1 MKTRMPETKETDSKK
16 PLTLSRQP
24 GRLEL
29 KKTVDAGIVKQSF
42 SHGRSKQV
50 SVEVKRKRTF
60 TRGDKS
66 GEMTEAQ
73 SQEASPFAPS
83 SGHELTRE
91 AHHALSDTE
100 RLARMRAL
108 EEARRHEPHAA
119 DAKAPADFA
128 AEEEEGAVVE
138 EVPVEELEAPVE
150 APPQPE
156 PEAPVEV
163 APPEPVPAPEPAEA
177 AAAPEPAAPPVEE
190 RPRLRAP
197 VVDAEQQVREQARDA
212 ERQRQDELAR
222 QLAAQQVGGRLIVK
236 AERPVAAEESA
247 EQPAAAGAAAPAAPG
262 TEEEDDD
269 VKAKRGREKKAPAVS
284 PKRTERRR
292 GKLTINQAIDEG
304 EGIQR
309 VRSMAAF
316 RRARE
321 KEKRKAYAEQQPQ
334 ERKKVSRE
342 VVLPESIS
350 VQELANRMAE
360 KGADVVKILFK
371 MGVMATVT
379 QSIDADTA
387 ELVAAEMGHR
397 VKRVSE
403 SDVELGVEGET
414 DDPATLQPRPPVVTV
429 MGHVDHGKTSL
440 LDALRKTDVAAH
452 EAGGIT
458 QHIGAYQVK
467 MPSGAKITFLDTPG
481 HAAFTQM
488 RARGAKVTDIVVLV
502 VAADD
507 GVQPQTI
514 EAIAHAKAAGVP
526 MIVAVNKV
534 DKPDADPRKVR
545 QALLQHEVVVEELG
559 GETIAVDVSAI
570 KGTNLDKLEEN
581 ILLQA
586 EVLELKANPD
596 REAQGTIVEAKLDR
610 GRGPVATALVQK
622 GTLKVGNI
630 VVAGNEWG
638 RARALTNDRGEQV
651 KSAGPSEPVEILGLQ
666 GVPLA
671 GDPFSVVADEARARE
686 ITEYRKRQAR
696 DRGAVARGTIEQMF
710 SKISEGAAKELGVVI
725 KSDVQGSSEAIVN
738 VLEGLST
745 DAVKVR
751 VLHSGVG
758 GINESDITLAKTSG
772 AFVIGFNVR
781 ASAQARD
788 LAQRDGVDIRYYS
801 IIYDIADDVRKLMT
815 GLLAPVKRESFIGY
829 AQILQVFKITKSGNV
844 AGCKVTE
851 GVVRRGCG
859 VRLLRDNVV
868 IHEGKL
874 STLKRFKDEVREV
887 KAGMEC
893 GMAFEN
899 YQDIREGDQIECFVV
914 EEVAATL

>member
-1 MKTRMPETKETDSKK
+1 MPETKETESKK
-16 PLTLSRQP
+16 PLSVTRP

-29 KKTVDAGIVKQSF
+29 KKTVDAGMVKQSF

-50 SVEVKRKRTF
+50 SVEVKKKRTF
-60 TRGDKS
+60 TRGAQT

-73 SQEASPFAPS
+73 SAEASRFAPA
-83 SGHELTRE
+83 HAAELRE
-91 AHHALSDTE
+91 AHHGLSEAE

-108 EEARRHEPHAA
+108 EEARRHEAHP
-119 DAKAPADFA
+119 A
-128 AEEEEGAVVE
+128 AEAR
-138 EVPVEELEAPVE
+138 
-150 APPQPE
+150 
-156 PEAPVEV
+156 
-163 APPEPVPAPEPAEA
+163 PAEA
-177 AAAPEPAAPPVEE
+177 RPAEARAPEGPAVESAEPAAPAVVEPPAVE
-190 RPRLRAP
+190 APAVEAEAP
-197 VVDAEQQVREQARDA
+197 VQEPATQPEEKIVRRPPTVDPEAREREQARDA
-212 ERQRQDELAR
+212 ERLRQDEMAR

-236 AERPVAAEESA
+236 AERPVSEEQA
-247 EQPAAAGAAAPAAPG
+247 PERAPAAVTPSVVED
-262 TEEEDDD
+262 EEEEET
-269 VKAKRGREKKAPAVS
+269 KSKRGREKKAPAVS

-292 GKLTINQAIDEG
+292 GKLTINQVIDEG

-321 KEKRKAYAEQQPQ
+321 KEKRKAHAEQQPQ

-342 VVLPESIS
+342 VVLPETIT

-403 SDVELGVEGET
+403 ADVEVGVEGET
-414 DDPATLQPRPPVVTV
+414 DDPAKMQPRPPVVTV

-458 QHIGAYQVK
+458 QHIGAYQVT

-514 EAIAHAKAAGVP
+514 EAIQHAKAAGVP
-526 MIVAVNKV
+526 IIVAVNKV
-534 DKPDADPRKVR
+534 DKPDADPNRVR
-545 QALLQHEVVVEELG
+545 QALLQHEIVVEELG
-559 GETIAVDVSAI
+559 GETMAVDVSAT
-570 KGTNLDKLEEN
+570 KGINLDKLEES

-586 EVLELKANPD
+586 EVLELKANPE
-596 REAQGTIVEAKLDR
+596 REAQGTIVEARLDR
-610 GRGPVATALVQK
+610 GRGPVATVLVQK
-622 GTLKVGNI
+622 GTLEVGDI
-630 VVAGNEWG
+630 VVAGTEWG
-638 RARALTNDRGEQV
+638 RARALTNDRGEPV
-651 KSAGPSEPVEILGLQ
+651 KSAGPSAPVEILGLQ
-666 GVPLA
+666 GVPQA

-686 ITEYRKRQAR
+686 ITEYRRRQQR
-696 DRGAVARGTIEQMF
+696 ERGAVTRGTIEQMF
-710 SKISEGAAKELGVVI
+710 SKISEGQAKELGVVV
-725 KSDVQGSSEAIVN
+725 KSDVQGSAEAIVN

-745 DAVKVR
+745 EKVKVR
-751 VLHSGVG
+751 VLLSGVG

-772 AFVIGFNVR
+772 AFIIGFNVR

-788 LAQRDGVDIRYYS
+788 LAQRDGIDIRYYS
-801 IIYDIADDVRKLMT
+801 IIYDIADDVKKLME

-829 AQILQVFKITKSGNV
+829 AQILEVFKISKVGNV

-851 GVVRRGCG
+851 GVVKRGCG

-887 KAGMEC
+887 KAGLEC

-899 YQDIREGDQIECFVV
+899 YQDIRKGDQIECYVV

>member
-1 MKTRMPETKETDSKK
+1 MPETKETDSKK
-16 PLTLSRQP
+16 PLSLSRP

-29 KKTVDAGIVKQSF
+29 KKTVDAGMVKQSF
-42 SHGRSKQV
+42 SHGRTKQV
-50 SVEVKRKRTF
+50 SVEVKKKRTF
-60 TRGDKS
+60 TRGEKS
-66 GEMTEAQ
+66 GEMTEAE
-73 SQEASPFAPS
+73 SGEVSPFKPTPA
-83 SGHELTRE
+83 SGLDRDT
-91 AHHALSDTE
+91 HHALSE
-100 RLARMRAL
+100 AEKHARLRAL
-108 EEARRHEPHAA
+108 E
-119 DAKAPADFA
+119 DAKARHEVHTPAEMRVLEARA
-128 AEEEEGAVVE
+128 AEALEQAPPPPPVV
-138 EVPVEELEAPVE
+138 EAPVVE
-150 APPQPE
+150 PPP
-156 PEAPVEV
+156 APVEV
-163 APPEPVPAPEPAEA
+163 EAKAPQAEEPGTPPEARRRPPE
-177 AAAPEPAAPPVEE
+177 
-190 RPRLRAP
+190 
-197 VVDAEQQVREQARDA
+197 VDPEQQVRQQALDA
-212 ERQRQDELAR
+212 ERARQDELAR

-236 AERPVAAEESA
+236 AQAPAGAEE
-247 EQPAAAGAAAPAAPG
+247 APAAIEAPS
-262 TEEEDDD
+262 TVAPPPAVDEEDEDEA
-269 VKAKRGREKKAPAVS
+269 KAKRGRQKKTPAVS
-284 PKRTERRR
+284 PKPTERRR

-309 VRSMAAF
+309 VRSVAAF

-321 KEKRKAYAEQQPQ
+321 KEKRKAHAEQQPQ

-342 VVLPESIS
+342 VVLPETIS

-379 QSIDADTA
+379 QNIDADTA
-387 ELVAAEMGHR
+387 ELVATEMGHR

-403 SDVELGVEGET
+403 SDVEVGVEGET
-414 DDPATLQPRPPVVTV
+414 DDPATLKERPPVVTV

-458 QHIGAYQVK
+458 QHIGAYQVT

-514 EAIAHAKAAGVP
+514 EAIQHAKAAGVP
-526 MIVAVNKV
+526 MIVAVNKI
-534 DKPDADPRKVR
+534 DKHDADPIKVR
-545 QALLQHEVVVEELG
+545 QALLQHEIVVEEMG

-570 KGTNLDKLEEN
+570 KGTNLDKLEEA

-586 EVLELKANPD
+586 ELLELKANPE
-596 REAQGTIVEAKLDR
+596 REAQGTIVEARLDR
-610 GRGPVATALVQK
+610 GRGPVATVLVQK
-622 GTLKVGNI
+622 GTLEVGDI

-638 RARALTNDRGEQV
+638 RARALTNDRGDQV
-651 KSAGPSEPVEILGLQ
+651 KTAGPSMPVEILGLQ
-666 GVPLA
+666 GVPQA

-686 ITEYRKRQAR
+686 ITEYRTRQAR
-696 DRGAVARGTIEQMF
+696 ERGAVARGTIEQMF
-710 SKISEGAAKELGVVI
+710 SKISEGAAKELAVVV
-725 KSDVQGSSEAIVN
+725 KSDVQGSAEAIVN

-745 DAVKVR
+745 EKVKVR
-751 VLHSGVG
+751 VLLSGVG

-772 AFVIGFNVR
+772 AFIIGFNVR

-788 LAQRDGVDIRYYS
+788 LAQREGIDIRYYS
-801 IIYDIADDVRKLMT
+801 IIYDIADDVKKLME
-815 GLLAPVKRESFIGY
+815 GLLAPIKRESFIGY
-829 AQILQVFKITKSGNV
+829 AQILEVFKISKVGNV

-851 GVVRRGCG
+851 GVVKRGCG

-868 IHEGKL
+868 IHQGTL

-887 KAGMEC
+887 KSGLEC

-899 YQDIREGDQIECFVV
+899 YQDIRQGDQIECYVV

>member
-1 MKTRMPETKETDSKK
+1 MPETKETESKK
-16 PLTLSRQP
+16 PLSARP

-29 KKTVDAGIVKQSF
+29 KKTVDAGVVKQSF

-50 SVEVKRKRTF
+50 SVEVKKKRTF
-60 TRGDKS
+60 TRGAQT

-73 SQEASPFAPS
+73 SAEASRFAPS
-83 SGHELTRE
+83 HAADLRD
-91 AHHALSDTE
+91 AHHGLSDAE
-100 RLARMRAL
+100 RSARMRAL
-108 EEARRHEPHAA
+108 EDSRRHEVH
-119 DAKAPADFA
+119 APADA
-128 AEEEEGAVVE
+128 RAPEPLPNEVPEPEAQPVVE
-138 EVPVEELEAPVE
+138 APAIEPPPAEPAPVE
-150 APPQPE
+150 AKGAVDE
-156 PEAPVEV
+156 PASSAEEAP
-163 APPEPVPAPEPAEA
+163 PT
-177 AAAPEPAAPPVEE
+177 
-190 RPRLRAP
+190 RRAIA
-197 VVDAEQQVREQARDA
+197 DQEQNVREQARDA
-212 ERQRQDELAR
+212 ERTRQDEMARHLAT
-222 QLAAQQVGGRLIVK
+222 QQVGGRLIVK
-236 AERPVAAEESA
+236 SERPESAEPAPETTTTTTSVPGPVAAVAEE
-247 EQPAAAGAAAPAAPG
+247 
-262 TEEEDDD
+262 EEEDDT
-269 VKAKRGREKKAPAVS
+269 KAKRGRQKKAPVVS
-284 PKRTERRR
+284 PKPTERRR

-309 VRSMAAF
+309 VRSLAAF

-321 KEKRKAYAEQQPQ
+321 KEKRKAHAEQQPQ

-387 ELVAAEMGHR
+387 ELIAAEMGHR

-403 SDVELGVEGET
+403 SDVELGIEGES
-414 DDPATLQPRPPVVTV
+414 DDPGTLQPRPPVVTV

-458 QHIGAYQVK
+458 QHIGAYQVT
-467 MPSGAKITFLDTPG
+467 MASGAKITFLDTPG

-507 GVQPQTI
+507 GVQPQTV
-514 EAIAHAKAAGVP
+514 EAISHAKAAGVP
-526 MIVAVNKV
+526 MIIAVNKI
-534 DKPDADPRKVR
+534 DKHDADPRKVR
-545 QALLQHEVVVEELG
+545 EALLQHEIVVEEMG
-559 GETIAVDVSAI
+559 GETLAIDVSAI
-570 KGTNLDKLEEN
+570 KGTNLDKLEEA

-586 EVLELKANPD
+586 EVLELKANPE
-596 REAQGTIVEAKLDR
+596 REAQGTIVEARLDR
-610 GRGPVATALVQK
+610 GRGPMATVLVQK
-622 GTLKVGNI
+622 GTLKVGDI
-630 VVAGNEWG
+630 VVAGFEWG
-638 RARALTNDRGEQV
+638 RARALTNDRGEPV
-651 KSAGPSEPVEILGLQ
+651 KSVGPSTPVEVLGIQ

-710 SKISEGAAKELGVVI
+710 SKISEGAAKELGVVV
-725 KSDVQGSSEAIVN
+725 KSDVQGSAEAIVN

-745 DAVKVR
+745 AAVKVR
-751 VLHSGVG
+751 VLMSGVG
-758 GINESDITLAKTSG
+758 GINEADITLAKASS
-772 AFVIGFNVR
+772 AFIIGFNVR

-788 LAQRDGVDIRYYS
+788 LAQREGIDIRYYS
-801 IIYDIADDVRKLMT
+801 IIYDIADDVKKLML

-829 AQILQVFKITKSGNV
+829 AQILEVFKITKVGSV
-844 AGCKVTE
+844 AGCKITE
-851 GVVRRGCG
+851 GVVKRGCG

-868 IHEGKL
+868 VHEGKL

-887 KAGMEC
+887 KAGLEC
-893 GMAFEN
+893 GMAFES
-899 YQDIREGDQIECFVV
+899 YQDIRVGDQIECYVV

>member
-1 MKTRMPETKETDSKK
+1 MPETKETDSKK
-16 PLTLSRQP
+16 PLSLARP

-29 KKTVDAGIVKQSF
+29 KKTVDAGMVKQSF

-50 SVEVKRKRTF
+50 SVEVKKKRTF
-60 TRGDKS
+60 TRGDKT
-66 GEMTEAQ
+66 GEMTEAE
-73 SQEASPFAPS
+73 SGEISPFKPTP
-83 SGHELTRE
+83 GPEIGRD
-91 AHHALSDTE
+91 AHHALSDAE
-100 RLARMRAL
+100 KHARLRAL
-108 EEARRHEPHAA
+108 EEA
-119 DAKAPADFA
+119 KARQEHHTPAELKVLEARA
-128 AEEEEGAVVE
+128 AEALAEPPPAEPQPVVE
-138 EVPVEELEAPVE
+138 
-150 APPQPE
+150 PPPPAE
-156 PEAPVEV
+156 PP
-163 APPEPVPAPEPAEA
+163 PAPA
-177 AAAPEPAAPPVEE
+177 AAAVAEPAASSEE
-190 RPRLRAP
+190 GQHRRAP
-197 VVDAEQQVREQARDA
+197 EADAEQHVRQQALDA
-212 ERQRQDELAR
+212 ERARQDELAR
-222 QLAAQQVGGRLIVK
+222 QLAAQQVGRLIVK
-236 AERPVAAEESA
+236 AQAPASA
-247 EQPAAAGAAAPAAPG
+247 EDAATALEAPSAAAPATAPV
-262 TEEEDDD
+262 EEDDED
-269 VKAKRGREKKAPAVS
+269 EAKAKRGRQKKTPAVS
-284 PKRTERRR
+284 PKPTERRR

-309 VRSMAAF
+309 VRSVAAF

-321 KEKRKAYAEQQPQ
+321 KEKRKAHAEQQPQ

-342 VVLPESIS
+342 VVLPETIS

-387 ELVAAEMGHR
+387 ELVATEMGHR

-403 SDVELGVEGET
+403 SDVEAGVEGET
-414 DDPATLQPRPPVVTV
+414 DDPATLRERPPVVTV

-458 QHIGAYQVK
+458 QHIGAYQVT

-514 EAIAHAKAAGVP
+514 EAIQHAKAAGVP
-526 MIVAVNKV
+526 LIVAVNKI
-534 DKPDADPRKVR
+534 DKHDADPTRVR
-545 QALLQHEVVVEELG
+545 QALLQHEIVVEEMG
-559 GETIAVDVSAI
+559 GETIAVDVSAL
-570 KGTNLDKLEEN
+570 KGTNLEKLEEA

-586 EVLELKANPD
+586 ELLELKANPD
-596 REAQGTIVEAKLDR
+596 REAQGTIVEARLDR
-610 GRGPVATALVQK
+610 GRGPVATVLVQK
-622 GTLKVGNI
+622 GTLEVGDI

-651 KSAGPSEPVEILGLQ
+651 KTAGPSMPVEILGLQ
-666 GVPLA
+666 GVPQA

-686 ITEYRKRQAR
+686 ITEYRTRQAR
-696 DRGAVARGTIEQMF
+696 ERGAVARGTIEQMF
-710 SKISEGAAKELGVVI
+710 SKISEGAAKELGVVV
-725 KSDVQGSSEAIVN
+725 KSDVQGSAEAIVN

-745 DAVKVR
+745 DKVKVR
-751 VLHSGVG
+751 VLLSGVG
-758 GINESDITLAKTSG
+758 GINESDVTLAKTSG
-772 AFVIGFNVR
+772 AFIIGFNVR

-788 LAQRDGVDIRYYS
+788 LAQRDGIDIRYYS
-801 IIYDIADDVRKLMT
+801 IIYDIADDVKKLME
-815 GLLAPVKRESFIGY
+815 GLLAPIKRESFIGY
-829 AQILQVFKITKSGNV
+829 AQILEVFKITKVGNV

-851 GVVRRGCG
+851 GVVKRGCG

-868 IHEGKL
+868 IHQGTL

-887 KAGMEC
+887 KAGLEC

-899 YQDIREGDQIECFVV
+899 YQDIRPGDQIECYVV

>member
-1 MKTRMPETKETDSKK
+1 MPETKESEANKK
-16 PLTLSRQP
+16 PLTLTREP
-24 GRLEL
+24 RRLEL
-29 KKTVDAGIVKQSF
+29 KKTVDGGVVKQSF

-50 SVEVKRKRTF
+50 SVEVKKKRTF
-60 TRGDKS
+60 TRGEKS
-66 GEMTEAQ
+66 GEMTE
-73 SQEASPFAPS
+73 SEGGEVSPFKGSHGPDL
-83 SGHELTRE
+83 GRD
-91 AHHALSDTE
+91 AHHALSDAE
-100 RLARMRAL
+100 RSARLRALEDAKARHDAHSPAEMRAL
-108 EEARRHEPHAA
+108 EAR
-119 DAKAPADFA
+119 A
-128 AEEEEGAVVE
+128 AEALEEAPKP
-138 EVPVEELEAPVE
+138 VPQPELEAPAVTEPPSAPAEPVLE
-150 APPQPE
+150 AK
-156 PEAPVEV
+156 APVE
-163 APPEPVPAPEPAEA
+163 
-177 AAAPEPAAPPVEE
+177 EPAAPADD
-190 RPRLRAP
+190 R
-197 VVDAEQQVREQARDA
+197 QVRRAEAETEQKVKNQALDA
-212 ERQRQDELAR
+212 ERVRQDELAR
-222 QLAAQQVGGRLIVK
+222 QLAAQQVGGRLVVK
-236 AERPVAAEESA
+236 VQAPAGAEE
-247 EQPAAAGAAAPAAPG
+247 AAVTEAPAVPGAPVVVD
-262 TEEEDDD
+262 EEEDET
-269 VKAKRGREKKAPAVS
+269 KAKRGREKKAPAVS

-292 GKLTINQAIDEG
+292 QTGKLTINQAIDQG
-304 EGIQR
+304 EGIER
-309 VRSMAAF
+309 VRSVAAF

-321 KEKRKAYAEQQPQ
+321 KEKRKAHAEQQPQ

-342 VVLPESIS
+342 VVLPETIS

-371 MGVMATVT
+371 MGMMATVT
-379 QSIDADTA
+379 QNIDADTA
-387 ELVAAEMGHR
+387 QLVAEELGHR

-403 SDVELGVEGET
+403 SDVEVGVEGET
-414 DDPATLQPRPPVVTV
+414 DDAATLQERPPVVTV

-458 QHIGAYQVK
+458 QHIGAYQVT
-467 MPSGAKITFLDTPG
+467 MASGAKITFLDTPG

-514 EAIAHAKAAGVP
+514 EAISHAKAAGVP
-526 MIVAVNKV
+526 IIVAVNKI
-534 DKPDADPRKVR
+534 DKHDADPTKVR
-545 QALLQHEVVVEELG
+545 QALLQHEIVVEEMG

-570 KGTNLDKLEEN
+570 KGTNLDKLEEA

-586 EVLELKANPD
+586 ELLELKANPE
-596 REAQGTIVEAKLDR
+596 REAQGTIVEARLDR

-622 GTLKVGNI
+622 GTLEVGDI

-651 KSAGPSEPVEILGLQ
+651 KVAGPSMPVEILGIQ

-686 ITEYRKRQAR
+686 ITEYRTRQAR
-696 DRGAVARGTIEQMF
+696 ERGAVARGTIEQMF
-710 SKISEGAAKELGVVI
+710 SKISEGAAKELGVVV
-725 KSDVQGSSEAIVN
+725 KSDVQGSAEAIVN
-738 VLEGLST
+738 VIEGLST
-745 DAVKVR
+745 DKVKVR
-751 VLHSGVG
+751 VLLSGVG

-772 AFVIGFNVR
+772 AFIIGFNVR

-788 LAQRDGVDIRYYS
+788 LAQREGIDIRYYS
-801 IIYDIADDVRKLMT
+801 IIYDIADDVKKLMT
-815 GLLAPVKRESFIGY
+815 GLLAPIKRESFIGY
-829 AQILQVFKITKSGNV
+829 AQILEVFKITKAGNV

-851 GVVRRGCG
+851 GVVKRGCG

-868 IHEGKL
+868 VHQGTL

-887 KAGMEC
+887 KAGLEC

-899 YQDIREGDQIECFVV
+899 YQDIRQGDQIECYVV

>member
-1 MKTRMPETKETDSKK
+1 MPETKETDSKK
-16 PLTLSRQP
+16 PLSLTRP

-29 KKTVDAGIVKQSF
+29 KKTVDAGMVKQSF

-50 SVEVKRKRTF
+50 SVEVKKKRTF
-60 TRGDKS
+60 TRGATS
-66 GEMTEAQ
+66 GEMTEAE
-73 SQEASPFAPS
+73 SAEASPFKPTP
-83 SGHELTRE
+83 GPDLGRE
-91 AHHALSDTE
+91 AHHGLSDAE
-100 RLARMRAL
+100 RSARLRAL
-108 EEARRHEPHAA
+108 EEAKARHEVHSPAELRALEARAA
-119 DAKAPADFA
+119 EAIEEAPKPAPQPEYVAPVVEEAAPVVVEAKAPA
-128 AEEEEGAVVE
+128 VE
-138 EVPVEELEAPVE
+138 PTAPVEEKPGRKAPVMG
-150 APPQPE
+150 
-156 PEAPVEV
+156 
-163 APPEPVPAPEPAEA
+163 
-177 AAAPEPAAPPVEE
+177 
-190 RPRLRAP
+190 
-197 VVDAEQQVREQARDA
+197 AEQQVREQALDA
-212 ERQRQDELAR
+212 ERVRQDELAR
-222 QLAAQQVGGRLIVK
+222 QLAAQQVGGRLVVK
-236 AERPVAAEESA
+236 V
-247 EQPAAAGAAAPAAPG
+247 QAPAG
-262 TEEEDDD
+262 TEGAVTTVEAPTVAPPVVEEEEEEEA
-269 VKAKRGREKKAPAVS
+269 KAKRGRQKKAPAVS
-284 PKRTERRR
+284 PKPTERRR

-309 VRSMAAF
+309 VRSVAAF

-321 KEKRKAYAEQQPQ
+321 KEKRKAHAEQQPQ

-342 VVLPESIS
+342 VVLPETIS

-379 QSIDADTA
+379 QNIDADTA
-387 ELVAAEMGHR
+387 ELVANEMGHR

-403 SDVELGVEGET
+403 SDVEVGVAGET
-414 DDPATLQPRPPVVTV
+414 DEAATLKPRPPVVTV

-458 QHIGAYQVK
+458 QHIGAYQVL

-514 EAIAHAKAAGVP
+514 EAISHAKAAGVP
-526 MIVAVNKV
+526 LIVAVNKI

-545 QALLQHEVVVEELG
+545 QALLQHEIVVEEMG
-559 GETIAVDVSAI
+559 GETLAIDVSAI
-570 KGTNLDKLEEN
+570 KGTNLDKLEEA

-586 EVLELKANPD
+586 EVLELKANPE
-596 REAQGTIVEAKLDR
+596 REAQGTIVEARLDR
-610 GRGPVATALVQK
+610 GRGPVATVLVQK
-622 GTLKVGNI
+622 GTLKVGDI

-638 RARALTNDRGEQV
+638 RARALTNDRADQV
-651 KSAGPSEPVEILGLQ
+651 RNAGPSMPVEILGLQ
-666 GVPLA
+666 GVPQA
-671 GDPFSVVADEARARE
+671 GDPFSVVPDEARARE

-696 DRGAVARGTIEQMF
+696 ERGVVARGTIEQMF
-710 SKISEGAAKELGVVI
+710 SKISEGAAKELGVVV
-725 KSDVQGSSEAIVN
+725 KSDVQGSAEAIVN

-745 DAVKVR
+745 DKVKVR
-751 VLHSGVG
+751 VLLSGVG

-772 AFVIGFNVR
+772 AFIIGFNVR
-781 ASAQARD
+781 ASSQARD
-788 LAQRDGVDIRYYS
+788 LAQREGIDIRYYS
-801 IIYDIADDVRKLMT
+801 IIYDIADDVKKLME

-829 AQILQVFKITKSGNV
+829 AQILEVFKITKVGNV

-851 GVVRRGCG
+851 GVVKRGCG

-868 IHEGKL
+868 IHQGTL

-887 KAGMEC
+887 KAGLEC

-899 YQDIREGDQIECFVV
+899 YQDIRQGDQIECYVV

>member
-1 MKTRMPETKETDSKK
+1 MPETKETDSKK
-16 PLTLSRQP
+16 PLSLARP

-29 KKTVDAGIVKQSF
+29 KKTVDAGMVKQSF

-50 SVEVKRKRTF
+50 SVEVKKKRTF
-60 TRGDKS
+60 TRGDKT
-66 GEMTEAQ
+66 GEMTE
-73 SQEASPFAPS
+73 SESGEASPFKPTP
-83 SGHELTRE
+83 GPDLGRD
-91 AHHALSDTE
+91 AHHALSDAE
-100 RLARMRAL
+100 KHARLRAL
-108 EEARRHEPHAA
+108 E
-119 DAKAPADFA
+119 DAKARAEHHTPAELRALEARA
-128 AEEEEGAVVE
+128 AEALAEATPPEPQPVVE
-138 EVPVEELEAPVE
+138 APPVIEPQPPAPVE
-150 APPQPE
+150 AD
-156 PEAPVEV
+156 AP
-163 APPEPVPAPEPAEA
+163 A
-177 AAAPEPAAPPVEE
+177 AEPAAPGDE
-190 RPRLRAP
+190 AP
-197 VVDAEQQVREQARDA
+197 QRRVPEANADQQVRQHALDA
-212 ERQRQDELAR
+212 ERVRQDEFAR

-236 AERPVAAEESA
+236 AQAPATAEE
-247 EQPAAAGAAAPAAPG
+247 AATTLEAPATATPTTAPVEE
-262 TEEEDDD
+262 EEEDEA
-269 VKAKRGREKKAPAVS
+269 KAKRGRQKKTPAVS
-284 PKRTERRR
+284 PKPTERRR

-309 VRSMAAF
+309 VRSVAAF

-321 KEKRKAYAEQQPQ
+321 KEKRKAHAEQQPQ

-387 ELVAAEMGHR
+387 ELIATEMGHR

-403 SDVELGVEGET
+403 SDVEVGVEGET
-414 DDPATLQPRPPVVTV
+414 DDPEKMQPRPPVVTV

-458 QHIGAYQVK
+458 QHIGAYQVT
-467 MPSGAKITFLDTPG
+467 MASGAKITFLDTPG

-514 EAIAHAKAAGVP
+514 EAIQHAKAAGVP
-526 MIVAVNKV
+526 MIVAVNKI
-534 DKPDADPRKVR
+534 DKHDADSTKVR
-545 QALLQHEVVVEELG
+545 QALLQHEIVVEEMG

-570 KGTNLDKLEEN
+570 KGTNLDKLEEA

-586 EVLELKANPD
+586 ELLELKANPD
-596 REAQGTIVEAKLDR
+596 REAQGTIVEARLDR

-622 GTLKVGNI
+622 GTLKLGDI

-638 RARALTNDRGEQV
+638 RARALTNERGDQV
-651 KSAGPSEPVEILGLQ
+651 KTAEPSMPVEILGIQ

-686 ITEYRKRQAR
+686 ITEYRTRQAR
-696 DRGAVARGTIEQMF
+696 ERGAVARGTIEQMF
-710 SKISEGAAKELGVVI
+710 SKISEGAAKELGVVV
-725 KSDVQGSSEAIVN
+725 KSDVQGSAEAIVN

-745 DAVKVR
+745 EKVKVR
-751 VLHSGVG
+751 VLLSGVG
-758 GINESDITLAKTSG
+758 GINESDVTLAKTSG
-772 AFVIGFNVR
+772 AFIIGFNVR

-788 LAQRDGVDIRYYS
+788 LAQREGIDIRYYS
-801 IIYDIADDVRKLMT
+801 IIYDIADDVKKLME
-815 GLLAPVKRESFIGY
+815 GLLAPIKRESFIGY
-829 AQILQVFKITKSGNV
+829 AQILEVFKITKAGNV

-851 GVVRRGCG
+851 GVVKRGCG

-868 IHEGKL
+868 VHQGTL

-887 KAGMEC
+887 KAGLEC

-899 YQDIREGDQIECFVV
+899 YQDVRQGDQIECYVV

>member
-1 MKTRMPETKETDSKK
+1 MPETKENDSKK
-16 PLTLSRQP
+16 PLSLARP

-29 KKTVDAGIVKQSF
+29 KKTVDAGMVKQSF

-50 SVEVKRKRTF
+50 SVEVKKKRTF
-60 TRGDKS
+60 TRGDKT
-66 GEMTEAQ
+66 GEMTE
-73 SQEASPFAPS
+73 SESGEVSPFKPTGDAD
-83 SGHELTRE
+83 RARD
-91 AHHALSDTE
+91 AHHALSDAE
-100 RLARMRAL
+100 KHARLRAL
-108 EEARRHEPHAA
+108 E
-119 DAKAPADFA
+119 DAKARAEQHTPAEMRMLEIRA
-128 AEEEEGAVVE
+128 AEALAAEAVLSVPPPAVE
-138 EVPVEELEAPVE
+138 EVPVVEPPPAAPVE
-150 APPQPE
+150 IEAK
-156 PEAPVEV
+156 APVVE
-163 APPEPVPAPEPAEA
+163 
-177 AAAPEPAAPPVEE
+177 EPAAPAEDKA
-190 RPRLRAP
+190 RRRAP
-197 VVDAEQQVREQARDA
+197 EANAEQQVREQALDA
-212 ERQRQDELAR
+212 ERSRQDELAR

-236 AERPVAAEESA
+236 A
-247 EQPAAAGAAAPAAPG
+247 QAPAG
-262 TEEEDDD
+262 TEEAVTTLEAPATTAPTTAPVEEEDEDEA
-269 VKAKRGREKKAPAVS
+269 KAKRGRQKKTPAVS
-284 PKRTERRR
+284 PKPTERRR

-309 VRSMAAF
+309 VRSVAAF

-321 KEKRKAYAEQQPQ
+321 KEKRKAHAEQQPQ

-387 ELVAAEMGHR
+387 ELVATEMGHR

-403 SDVELGVEGET
+403 SDVEAGVEGET
-414 DDPATLQPRPPVVTV
+414 DDPATLKERPPVVTV

-458 QHIGAYQVK
+458 QHIGAYQVT
-467 MPSGAKITFLDTPG
+467 MPGGAKITFLDTPG

-514 EAIAHAKAAGVP
+514 EAIQHAKAAGVP
-526 MIVAVNKV
+526 MIVAVNKI
-534 DKPDADPRKVR
+534 DKHDADPTKVR
-545 QALLQHEVVVEELG
+545 QALLQHEIVVEEMG

-570 KGTNLDKLEEN
+570 KGTNLDKLEEA

-586 EVLELKANPD
+586 ELLELKANPD
-596 REAQGTIVEAKLDR
+596 REAQGTIVEARLDR

-622 GTLKVGNI
+622 GTLEVGDI

-638 RARALTNDRGEQV
+638 RARALTNERADQV
-651 KSAGPSEPVEILGLQ
+651 KSAGPSMPVEILGLQ
-666 GVPLA
+666 GVPQA

-686 ITEYRKRQAR
+686 ITEYRTRQTR
-696 DRGAVARGTIEQMF
+696 ERGAVARGTIEQMF
-710 SKISEGAAKELGVVI
+710 SRISEGAAKELGVVV
-725 KSDVQGSSEAIVN
+725 KSDVQGSAEAIVN

-745 DAVKVR
+745 DKVKVR
-751 VLHSGVG
+751 VLLSGVG

-772 AFVIGFNVR
+772 AFIIGFNVR

-788 LAQRDGVDIRYYS
+788 LAQREGIDIRYYS
-801 IIYDIADDVRKLMT
+801 IIYDIADDVKKLME
-815 GLLAPVKRESFIGY
+815 GLLAPIKRESFIGY
-829 AQILQVFKITKSGNV
+829 AQILEVFKITKVGNV

-851 GVVRRGCG
+851 GVVKRGCG

-868 IHEGKL
+868 IHQGTL

-887 KAGMEC
+887 KAGLEC

-899 YQDIREGDQIECFVV
+899 YQDIRQGDQIECYVV

>member
-1 MKTRMPETKETDSKK
+1 MPETKETESKK
-16 PLTLSRQP
+16 PLSLSRP

-29 KKTVDAGIVKQSF
+29 KKTVDAGMVKQSF

-50 SVEVKRKRTF
+50 SVEVKKKRTF
-60 TRGDKS
+60 TRGEKT

-73 SQEASPFAPS
+73 SAEASRFAPS
-83 SGHELTRE
+83 HSAEVGRE
-91 AHHALSDTE
+91 AHHALSDAE
-100 RLARMRAL
+100 RGARLKAL
-108 EEARRHEPHAA
+108 E
-119 DAKAPADFA
+119 DAKARHDFHSPAELKALEARA
-128 AEEEEGAVVE
+128 AEA
-138 EVPVEELEAPVE
+138 LAEAP
-150 APPQPE
+150 QP
-156 PEAPVEV
+156 AV
-163 APPEPVPAPEPAEA
+163 APPVAEPPPPAEIEA
-177 AAAPEPAAPPVEE
+177 GASLEEPLAPAEEKQRGRGPV
-190 RPRLRAP
+190 A
-197 VVDAEQQVREQARDA
+197 DAEQQVRDQALDA
-212 ERQRQDELAR
+212 ERVRQDELAR

-236 AERPVAAEESA
+236 AERPAGAEEPSA
-247 EQPAAAGAAAPAAPG
+247 AVEAPAAAPAVV
-262 TEEEDDD
+262 EEEDEEEA
-269 VKAKRGREKKAPAVS
+269 KAKRGRQKKTPAVS
-284 PKRTERRR
+284 PKPTERRR

-309 VRSMAAF
+309 VRSVAAF

-321 KEKRKAYAEQQPQ
+321 KEKRKAHAEQQPQ

-342 VVLPESIS
+342 VVLPETIS

-387 ELVAAEMGHR
+387 ELVATEMGHR

-403 SDVELGVEGET
+403 SDVEVGVEGET
-414 DDPATLQPRPPVVTV
+414 DDPATLQSRPPVVTV

-458 QHIGAYQVK
+458 QHIGAYQVT

-507 GVQPQTI
+507 GVQPQTV
-514 EAIAHAKAAGVP
+514 EAISHAKAASVP

-534 DKPDADPRKVR
+534 DKHDADPTKVR
-545 QALLQHEVVVEELG
+545 QALLQHEIVVEEMG
-559 GETIAVDVSAI
+559 GETLAIDVSAI
-570 KGTNLDKLEEN
+570 KGTNLDKLEEA

-586 EVLELKANPD
+586 EVLELKANPE
-596 REAQGTIVEAKLDR
+596 REAQGTIVEARLDR
-610 GRGPVATALVQK
+610 GRGPVATVLVQK
-622 GTLKVGNI
+622 GTLEVGDI

-651 KSAGPSEPVEILGLQ
+651 KAAGPSMPVEILGLQ
-666 GVPLA
+666 GVPQA
-671 GDPFSVVADEARARE
+671 GDPFSVVPDEARARE
-686 ITEYRKRQAR
+686 ITEYRTRQAR
-696 DRGAVARGTIEQMF
+696 ERGAVTRGTIEQMF
-710 SKISEGAAKELGVVI
+710 SKISEGAAKELGVVV
-725 KSDVQGSSEAIVN
+725 KSDVQGSAEAIVN
-738 VLEGLST
+738 VIEGLST
-745 DAVKVR
+745 AKVKVR
-751 VLHSGVG
+751 VLLSGVG

-772 AFVIGFNVR
+772 AFIIGFNVR

-788 LAQRDGVDIRYYS
+788 LAQRDGIDIRYYS
-801 IIYDIADDVRKLMT
+801 IIYDIADDVKKLME
-815 GLLAPVKRESFIGY
+815 GLLAPIKRESFIGY
-829 AQILQVFKITKSGNV
+829 AQILEVFKISKVGNV

-851 GVVRRGCG
+851 GVVKRGCG

-887 KAGMEC
+887 KSGIEC

-899 YQDIREGDQIECFVV
+899 YQDIRQGDQIECYVV

>member
-1 MKTRMPETKETDSKK
+1 MKSRMPETNESGSKK
-16 PLTLSRQP
+16 PLSLSRP

-29 KKTVDAGIVKQSF
+29 KKTVDAGMVKQSF

-50 SVEVKRKRTF
+50 SVEVKKKRTF
-60 TRGDKS
+60 TRGAQS

-73 SQEASPFAPS
+73 SAEASPFAPAHTS
-83 SGHELTRE
+83 ELRE
-91 AHHALSDTE
+91 AHHGLSDAE
-100 RLARMRAL
+100 RQARMRAL
-108 EEARRHEPHAA
+108 EDARRHEQHSPAE
-119 DAKAPADFA
+119 AK
-128 AEEEEGAVVE
+128 
-138 EVPVEELEAPVE
+138 PVEARAQEPVPQEAPPPAPVVVE
-150 APPQPE
+150 APPPATPE
-156 PEAPVEV
+156 PAPAEAVAEAPEAAPVAPVEE
-163 APPEPVPAPEPAEA
+163 APA
-177 AAAPEPAAPPVEE
+177 
-190 RPRLRAP
+190 RKP
-197 VVDAEQQVREQARDA
+197 VVDAEQQEREQARDA
-212 ERQRQDELAR
+212 ERLRQDELAR

-236 AERPVAAEESA
+236 AERPVEEV
-247 EQPAAAGAAAPAAPG
+247 AGEAPAAAPAAPAAAEEE
-262 TEEEDDD
+262 EEEDT
-269 VKAKRGREKKAPAVS
+269 KAKRGRQKKAPAVS
-284 PKRTERRR
+284 PKPTERRR

-321 KEKRKAYAEQQPQ
+321 KEKRKAREEQPQ

-342 VVLPESIS
+342 VVLPETIT

-403 SDVELGVEGET
+403 ADVELGVEGET

-458 QHIGAYQVK
+458 QHIGAYQVT
-467 MPSGAKITFLDTPG
+467 MPSGARITFLDTPG

-514 EAIAHAKAAGVP
+514 EAISHAKAAGVP
-526 MIVAVNKV
+526 IIVAVNKV
-534 DKPDADPRKVR
+534 DKPDADPNRVR
-545 QALLQHEVVVEELG
+545 QALLQHEIVVEEMG
-559 GETIAVDVSAI
+559 GETLAIDVSAI
-570 KGTNLDKLEEN
+570 KGTGLDKLEEA

-586 EVLELKANPD
+586 EVLELKANPE
-596 REAQGTIVEAKLDR
+596 REAQGTIVEARLDR
-610 GRGPVATALVQK
+610 GRGPVATVLVQK
-622 GTLKVGNI
+622 GTLEVGDI
-630 VVAGNEWG
+630 VVAGSEWG
-638 RARALTNDRGEQV
+638 RARALTNERGETV
-651 KSAGPSEPVEILGLQ
+651 KSAGPSVPVELLGLQ
-666 GVPLA
+666 GVPHA
-671 GDPFSVVADEARARE
+671 GDPFSVVPDEARARE
-686 ITEYRKRQAR
+686 ITEYRQRQAR

-710 SKISEGAAKELGVVI
+710 SKISEGAAKELGVVV
-725 KSDVQGSSEAIVN
+725 KADVQGSSEAIVN

-745 DAVKVR
+745 DQVKVR

-788 LAQRDGVDIRYYS
+788 LAQRDGIDIRYYS

-887 KAGMEC
+887 KAGLEC

-899 YQDIREGDQIECFVV
+899 YQDIREGDQIECYVV

>member
-1 MKTRMPETKETDSKK
+1 MPETKETDSKK
-16 PLTLSRQP
+16 PLSLTRP

-29 KKTVDAGIVKQSF
+29 KKTVDAGMVKQSF

-50 SVEVKRKRTF
+50 SVEVKKKRTF
-60 TRGDKS
+60 TRGEKT
-66 GEMTEAQ
+66 GEMTEAESAAESRFQ
-73 SQEASPFAPS
+73 PLH
-83 SGHELTRE
+83 GGDLGRE
-91 AHHALSDTE
+91 AHHGLSDAE
-100 RLARMRAL
+100 KLARMRAL
-108 EEARRHEPHAA
+108 EEA
-119 DAKAPADFA
+119 KARQELHSPAEIKA
-128 AEEEEGAVVE
+128 
-138 EVPVEELEAPVE
+138 LEARVAEALEE
-150 APPQPE
+150 APK
-156 PEAPVEV
+156 
-163 APPEPVPAPEPAEA
+163 PAPEPVVEA
-177 AAAPEPAAPPVEE
+177 PVVEEPPAAPAEIEAKAPVVEPAAPVEE
-190 RPRLRAP
+190 KPARKAP
-197 VVDAEQQVREQARDA
+197 AGDAEQQVRDQALDA
-212 ERQRQDELAR
+212 ERVRQDELAR
-222 QLAAQQVGGRLIVK
+222 QLAAQQVGGRLVVK
-236 AERPVAAEESA
+236 VQAP
-247 EQPAAAGAAAPAAPG
+247 AGAEAPATTLEAPSV
-262 TEEEDDD
+262 TPPVVEEEDEEEA
-269 VKAKRGREKKAPAVS
+269 KAKRGRQKKTPAVS
-284 PKRTERRR
+284 PKPTERRR

-309 VRSMAAF
+309 VRSVAAF

-321 KEKRKAYAEQQPQ
+321 KEKRKAHAEQQPQ

-342 VVLPESIS
+342 VVLPETIS

-403 SDVELGVEGET
+403 ADVEVGVEGET
-414 DDPATLQPRPPVVTV
+414 DEAATLMPRPPVVTV

-458 QHIGAYQVK
+458 QHIGAYQVT

-514 EAIAHAKAAGVP
+514 EAISHAKAASVP
-526 MIVAVNKV
+526 MIVAVNKI
-534 DKPDADPRKVR
+534 DKHDADPTKVR
-545 QALLQHEVVVEELG
+545 QALLQHEIVVEEMG

-570 KGTNLDKLEEN
+570 KGTNLDKLEEA

-586 EVLELKANPD
+586 EVLELKANPE
-596 REAQGTIVEAKLDR
+596 REAQGTIVEARLDR
-610 GRGPVATALVQK
+610 GRGPVATVLVQK
-622 GTLKVGNI
+622 GTLKVGDI

-638 RARALTNDRGEQV
+638 RARALTNERGDQV
-651 KSAGPSEPVEILGLQ
+651 KDAGPSMPVEILGLQ
-666 GVPLA
+666 GVPQA

-686 ITEYRKRQAR
+686 ITEYRTRQAR
-696 DRGAVARGTIEQMF
+696 ERGVVARGTIEQMF
-710 SKISEGAAKELGVVI
+710 SKISEGAAKELGVVV
-725 KSDVQGSSEAIVN
+725 KSDVQGSAEAIVN

-745 DAVKVR
+745 DKVKVR
-751 VLHSGVG
+751 VLLSGVG

-772 AFVIGFNVR
+772 AFIIGFNVR
-781 ASAQARD
+781 ASSQARD
-788 LAQRDGVDIRYYS
+788 LAQREGIDIRYYS
-801 IIYDIADDVRKLMT
+801 IIYDIADDVKKLME

-829 AQILQVFKITKSGNV
+829 AQILEVFKITKVGNV

-851 GVVRRGCG
+851 GVVKRGCG

-868 IHEGKL
+868 IHQGTL

-887 KAGMEC
+887 KAGLEC

-899 YQDIREGDQIECFVV
+899 YQDIRQGDQIECYVV

>member
-1 MKTRMPETKETDSKK
+1 MPETKETDSKK
-16 PLTLSRQP
+16 PLSLARP

-29 KKTVDAGIVKQSF
+29 KKTVDAGMVKQSF
-42 SHGRSKQV
+42 SHGRTKQV
-50 SVEVKRKRTF
+50 SVEVKKKRTF
-60 TRGDKS
+60 TRGDKT
-66 GEMTEAQ
+66 GEMTEAE
-73 SQEASPFAPS
+73 SAEASPFKPTQGPDLA
-83 SGHELTRE
+83 RE
-91 AHHALSDTE
+91 AHHALSDAE
-100 RLARMRAL
+100 KQARLRAL
-108 EEARRHEPHAA
+108 E
-119 DAKAPADFA
+119 DAKARQEHHTPAEMRVLEARA
-128 AEEEEGAVVE
+128 AEALAEAPPPPVVEAPVVE
-138 EVPVEELEAPVE
+138 EPPPAPAEPPVEATAPVAEEAPAPVEEKARRK
-150 APPQPE
+150 PQ
-156 PEAPVEV
+156 EV
-163 APPEPVPAPEPAEA
+163 DP
-177 AAAPEPAAPPVEE
+177 
-190 RPRLRAP
+190 
-197 VVDAEQQVREQARDA
+197 EQQVRQQALDA
-212 ERQRQDELAR
+212 ERQRQDEFAR

-236 AERPVAAEESA
+236 AQAPAGAEETPATTA
-247 EQPAAAGAAAPAAPG
+247 EAPAAGAPAAPV
-262 TEEEDDD
+262 EEEDEDEA
-269 VKAKRGREKKAPAVS
+269 KAKRGRQKKTPAVS
-284 PKRTERRR
+284 PKPTERRR

-309 VRSMAAF
+309 VRSVAAF

-321 KEKRKAYAEQQPQ
+321 KEKRKAHAEQQPQ

-387 ELVAAEMGHR
+387 ELIATEMGHR

-403 SDVELGVEGET
+403 SDVEAGVEGET
-414 DDPATLQPRPPVVTV
+414 DDPATLKERPPVVTI

-458 QHIGAYQVK
+458 QHIGAYQVT

-514 EAIAHAKAAGVP
+514 EAIQHAKAAGVP
-526 MIVAVNKV
+526 MIVAVNKI
-534 DKPDADPRKVR
+534 DKHDADPTKVR
-545 QALLQHEVVVEELG
+545 QALLQHEIVVEEMG
-559 GETIAVDVSAI
+559 GETIAVDVSAM
-570 KGTNLDKLEEN
+570 KGTNLDKLEEA

-586 EVLELKANPD
+586 ELLELKANPD
-596 REAQGTIVEAKLDR
+596 REAQGTIVEARLDR
-610 GRGPVATALVQK
+610 GRGPVATVLVQK
-622 GTLKVGNI
+622 GTLEVGDI

-638 RARALTNDRGEQV
+638 RARALTNERAEQV
-651 KSAGPSEPVEILGLQ
+651 KSAGPSMPVEILGLQ
-666 GVPLA
+666 GVPQA

-686 ITEYRKRQAR
+686 ITEYRTRQTR
-696 DRGAVARGTIEQMF
+696 ERGAVARGTIEQMF
-710 SKISEGAAKELGVVI
+710 SKISEGAAKELGVVV
-725 KSDVQGSSEAIVN
+725 KSDVQGSAEAIVN

-745 DAVKVR
+745 DKVKVR
-751 VLHSGVG
+751 VLLSGVG
-758 GINESDITLAKTSG
+758 GINESDVTLAKTSG
-772 AFVIGFNVR
+772 AFIIGFNVR

-788 LAQRDGVDIRYYS
+788 LAQRDGIDIRYYS
-801 IIYDIADDVRKLMT
+801 IIYDIADDVKKLME
-815 GLLAPVKRESFIGY
+815 GLLAPIKRESFIGY
-829 AQILQVFKITKSGNV
+829 AQILEVFKITKAGNV

-851 GVVRRGCG
+851 GVVKRGCG

-868 IHEGKL
+868 VHQGTL

-887 KAGMEC
+887 KAGLEC

-899 YQDIREGDQIECFVV
+899 YQDIRQGDQIECYVV

>member
-1 MKTRMPETKETDSKK
+1 MPETTDSKK
-16 PLTLSRQP
+16 PLSLSRP

-29 KKTVDAGIVKQSF
+29 KKTVDAGMVKQSF

-50 SVEVKRKRTF
+50 SVEVKKKRTF
-60 TRGDKS
+60 TRGEKT
-66 GEMTEAQ
+66 GEMTEAE
-73 SQEASPFAPS
+73 SLEASPFKPAHGPD
-83 SGHELTRE
+83 LARD
-91 AHHALSDTE
+91 AHHALSDAE
-100 RLARMRAL
+100 RTARLRAL
-108 EEARRHEPHAA
+108 EDSKARQEHHVPAEMRAP
-119 DAKAPADFA
+119 DARPADMI
-128 AEEEEGAVVE
+128 E
-138 EVPVEELEAPVE
+138 
-150 APPQPE
+150 PPP
-156 PEAPVEV
+156 PAPVEV
-163 APPEPVPAPEPAEA
+163 EMKAPVVEEPPPPPPAPEEVEAKAPIVEEPPPAAVEEKA
-177 AAAPEPAAPPVEE
+177 RRKAPE
-190 RPRLRAP
+190 
-197 VVDAEQQVREQARDA
+197 VDVEQQARQQALDA
-212 ERQRQDELAR
+212 ERLRQDELAR

-236 AERPVAAEESA
+236 AQAP
-247 EQPAAAGAAAPAAPG
+247 AGAEVTTPAVEAPAGSPGAPPPVVED
-262 TEEEDDD
+262 EEEDEA
-269 VKAKRGREKKAPAVS
+269 KAKRGRQKKTPAVS
-284 PKRTERRR
+284 PKPTERRR

-309 VRSMAAF
+309 VRSVAAF

-321 KEKRKAYAEQQPQ
+321 KEKRKAHAEQQPQ

-342 VVLPESIS
+342 VVLPETIS

-379 QSIDADTA
+379 QNIDADTA
-387 ELVAAEMGHR
+387 ELVATEMGHR

-403 SDVELGVEGET
+403 SDVEAGVEGET
-414 DDPATLQPRPPVVTV
+414 DDPATLQERPPVVTV

-458 QHIGAYQVK
+458 QHIGAYQVT

-514 EAIAHAKAAGVP
+514 EAIQHAKAAGVP
-526 MIVAVNKV
+526 LIVAVNKI
-534 DKPDADPRKVR
+534 DKHDADPNKVR
-545 QALLQHEVVVEELG
+545 QALLQHEIVVEEMG

-570 KGTNLDKLEEN
+570 KGTNLDKLEEA

-586 EVLELKANPD
+586 ELLELKANPD
-596 REAQGTIVEAKLDR
+596 REAQGTIVEARLDR
-610 GRGPVATALVQK
+610 GRGPVATVLVQK
-622 GTLKVGNI
+622 GTLEVGDI
-630 VVAGNEWG
+630 VVAGSEWG

-651 KSAGPSEPVEILGLQ
+651 KSAGPSMPVEILGLQ

-671 GDPFSVVADEARARE
+671 GDPFSVVPDEARARE
-686 ITEYRKRQAR
+686 ITEYRTRQAR
-696 DRGAVARGTIEQMF
+696 ERGAVARGTIEQMF
-710 SKISEGAAKELGVVI
+710 SKISEGAAKELGVVV
-725 KSDVQGSSEAIVN
+725 KSDVQGSAEAIVN

-745 DAVKVR
+745 DKVKVR
-751 VLHSGVG
+751 VLLSGVG

-772 AFVIGFNVR
+772 AFIIGFNVR

-788 LAQRDGVDIRYYS
+788 LAQREGIDIRYYS
-801 IIYDIADDVRKLMT
+801 IIYDIADDVKKLME
-815 GLLAPVKRESFIGY
+815 GLLAPIKRESFIGY
-829 AQILQVFKITKSGNV
+829 AQILEVFKITKIGNV

-851 GVVRRGCG
+851 GVVKRGCG

-868 IHEGKL
+868 IHQGTL

-887 KAGMEC
+887 KAGLEC

-899 YQDIREGDQIECFVV
+899 YQDIRQGDQIECYVV
-914 EEVAATL
+914 EEIAATL

>member
-1 MKTRMPETKETDSKK
+1 MPETKETDSKK
-16 PLTLSRQP
+16 PLSLSRP

-29 KKTVDAGIVKQSF
+29 KKTVDAGMVKQSF

-50 SVEVKRKRTF
+50 SVEVKKKRTF
-60 TRGDKS
+60 TRGEKT
-66 GEMTEAQ
+66 GEMTE
-73 SQEASPFAPS
+73 SESGEVSPFKPTPGPDLA
-83 SGHELTRE
+83 RD
-91 AHHALSDTE
+91 AHHALSE
-100 RLARMRAL
+100 AEKHARLRAL
-108 EEARRHEPHAA
+108 E
-119 DAKAPADFA
+119 DAKARQEHHTPAEMRVLEARA
-128 AEEEEGAVVE
+128 AEA
-138 EVPVEELEAPVE
+138 LAVE
-150 APPQPE
+150 APQPVAPPVVE
-156 PEAPVEV
+156 PPVAEPPPPAPVEV
-163 APPEPVPAPEPAEA
+163 EAKAPVVEETAVPAEA
-177 AAAPEPAAPPVEE
+177 
-190 RPRLRAP
+190 RRRAP
-197 VVDAEQQVREQARDA
+197 DVDPEQQVRQQALDA
-212 ERQRQDELAR
+212 ERVRQDELAR
-222 QLAAQQVGGRLIVK
+222 QLAAQHVGGRLIVK
-236 AERPVAAEESA
+236 AQAPAGAEEAATTTVESPATAPTSA
-247 EQPAAAGAAAPAAPG
+247 PV
-262 TEEEDDD
+262 EEEDEDEA
-269 VKAKRGREKKAPAVS
+269 KAKRGRQKKTPAVS
-284 PKRTERRR
+284 PKPTERRR

-309 VRSMAAF
+309 VRSVAAF

-321 KEKRKAYAEQQPQ
+321 KEKRKAHAEQQPQ

-342 VVLPESIS
+342 VVLPETIS

-379 QSIDADTA
+379 QNIDADTA
-387 ELVAAEMGHR
+387 ELIATEMGHR

-403 SDVELGVEGET
+403 SDVEVGVEGET
-414 DDPATLQPRPPVVTV
+414 DDPGTLKERPPVVTV

-458 QHIGAYQVK
+458 QHIGAYQVT

-507 GVQPQTI
+507 GVQPQTV
-514 EAIAHAKAAGVP
+514 EAIQHAKAAGVP

-534 DKPDADPRKVR
+534 DKHDADPTKVR
-545 QALLQHEVVVEELG
+545 QALLQHEIVVEEMG
-559 GETIAVDVSAI
+559 GETIAVDVSAL

-586 EVLELKANPD
+586 ELLELKANPD
-596 REAQGTIVEAKLDR
+596 REAQGTIVEARLDR
-610 GRGPVATALVQK
+610 GRGPVATVLVQK
-622 GTLKVGNI
+622 GTLEVGDI

-638 RARALTNDRGEQV
+638 RARALTNDRGDQV
-651 KSAGPSEPVEILGLQ
+651 KSAGPSMPVEILGIQ

-686 ITEYRKRQAR
+686 ITEYRTRQAR
-696 DRGAVARGTIEQMF
+696 ERGAVARGTIEQMF
-710 SKISEGAAKELGVVI
+710 SKISEGAAKELGVVV
-725 KSDVQGSSEAIVN
+725 KSDVQGSAEAIVN

-745 DAVKVR
+745 DKVKVR
-751 VLHSGVG
+751 VLLSGVG

-772 AFVIGFNVR
+772 AFIIGFNVR

-788 LAQRDGVDIRYYS
+788 LAQREGIDIRYYS
-801 IIYDIADDVRKLMT
+801 IIYDIADDVKKLME
-815 GLLAPVKRESFIGY
+815 GLLAPIKRESFIGY
-829 AQILQVFKITKSGNV
+829 AQILEVFKITKIGNV

-851 GVVRRGCG
+851 GVVKRGCG

-868 IHEGKL
+868 IHQGTL

-887 KAGMEC
+887 KAGLEC

-899 YQDIREGDQIECFVV
+899 YQDIRQGDQIECYVV

>member
-1 MKTRMPETKETDSKK
+1 MPETKETDSKK
-16 PLTLSRQP
+16 PLSLSRP

-29 KKTVDAGIVKQSF
+29 KKTVDAGMVKQSF

-50 SVEVKRKRTF
+50 SVEVKKKRTF
-60 TRGDKS
+60 TRGEKT
-66 GEMTEAQ
+66 GEMTEAE
-73 SQEASPFAPS
+73 SGEASPFKPAP
-83 SGHELTRE
+83 GPDLARE
-91 AHHALSDTE
+91 AHHALSEAEKHARLRALEDAKARQEQHTE
-100 RLARMRAL
+100 AEMRAL
-108 EEARRHEPHAA
+108 EARAAEALAEVPPPVPEVAE
-119 DAKAPADFA
+119 APAVETPPPAPAEAEAPAPA
-128 AEEEEGAVVE
+128 AEEPQAPLEEKARRK
-138 EVPVEELEAPVE
+138 A
-150 APPQPE
+150 
-156 PEAPVEV
+156 PEANADE
-163 APPEPVPAPEPAEA
+163 
-177 AAAPEPAAPPVEE
+177 
-190 RPRLRAP
+190 
-197 VVDAEQQVREQARDA
+197 QVREQALDA
-212 ERQRQDELAR
+212 ERVRQEELAR
-222 QLAAQQVGGRLIVK
+222 QLATQQVGGRLIVK
-236 AERPVAAEESA
+236 AQAPAGAE
-247 EQPAAAGAAAPAAPG
+247 PAATAVEAPSTAPTAGAVVEED
-262 TEEEDDD
+262 EEEA
-269 VKAKRGREKKAPAVS
+269 KAKRGRQKKTPAVS
-284 PKRTERRR
+284 PKPTERRR

-309 VRSMAAF
+309 VRSVAAF

-321 KEKRKAYAEQQPQ
+321 KEKRKAHAEQQPQ

-342 VVLPESIS
+342 VVLPETIS

-387 ELVAAEMGHR
+387 ELIATEMGHR
-397 VKRVSE
+397 VKRVAE
-403 SDVELGVEGET
+403 SDVEAGVEGET
-414 DDPATLQPRPPVVTV
+414 DDPATLQDRPPVVTV

-458 QHIGAYQVK
+458 QHIGAYQVT

-514 EAIAHAKAAGVP
+514 EAIQHAKAAGVP
-526 MIVAVNKV
+526 MIVAVNKI
-534 DKPDADPRKVR
+534 DKHDADPTRVR
-545 QALLQHEVVVEELG
+545 QALLQHEIVVEEMG

-570 KGTNLDKLEEN
+570 KGTNLDKLEEA

-586 EVLELKANPD
+586 ELLELKANPD
-596 REAQGTIVEAKLDR
+596 REAQGTIVEARLDR
-610 GRGPVATALVQK
+610 GRGPVATVLVQK
-622 GTLKVGNI
+622 GTLEVGDI

-638 RARALTNDRGEQV
+638 RARALTNERGEQV
-651 KSAGPSEPVEILGLQ
+651 KSAGPSMPVEILGLQ
-666 GVPLA
+666 GVPQA

-686 ITEYRKRQAR
+686 ITEYRTRQTR
-696 DRGAVARGTIEQMF
+696 ERGAVARGTIEQMF
-710 SKISEGAAKELGVVI
+710 SKISEGAAKELGVVV
-725 KSDVQGSSEAIVN
+725 KSDVQGSAEAIVN

-745 DAVKVR
+745 EKVKVR
-751 VLHSGVG
+751 VLLSGVG
-758 GINESDITLAKTSG
+758 GINESDVTLAKTSG
-772 AFVIGFNVR
+772 AFIIGFNVR
-781 ASAQARD
+781 ASTQARD
-788 LAQRDGVDIRYYS
+788 LAQREGIDIRYYS
-801 IIYDIADDVRKLMT
+801 IIYDIADDVRKLME
-815 GLLAPVKRESFIGY
+815 GLLAPIRRESFIGY
-829 AQILQVFKITKSGNV
+829 AQILEVFKITKAGNV

-851 GVVRRGCG
+851 GVVKRGCG

-868 IHEGKL
+868 VHQGTL

-887 KAGMEC
+887 KAGLEC

-899 YQDIREGDQIECFVV
+899 YQDIRQGDQIECYVV

>member
-1 MKTRMPETKETDSKK
+1 MPETKETDSKK
-16 PLTLSRQP
+16 PLSLARP

-29 KKTVDAGIVKQSF
+29 KKTVDAGMVKQSF
-42 SHGRSKQV
+42 SHGRTKQV
-50 SVEVKRKRTF
+50 SVEVKKKRTF
-60 TRGDKS
+60 TRGEKT
-66 GEMTEAQ
+66 GEMTESESA
-73 SQEASPFAPS
+73 EASPFKPTP
-83 SGHELTRE
+83 GPDLGRE
-91 AHHALSDTE
+91 AHHALSDAE
-100 RLARMRAL
+100 KQARLRAL
-108 EEARRHEPHAA
+108 E
-119 DAKAPADFA
+119 DAKARQEHTPAEIRALEAHA
-128 AEEEEGAVVE
+128 AEALAEAPPPPVVE
-138 EVPVEELEAPVE
+138 APVVE
-150 APPQPE
+150 APPPAPAE
-156 PEAPVEV
+156 PPVEATAPVVEEAPAPVEEK
-163 APPEPVPAPEPAEA
+163 ARRKPPEPDP
-177 AAAPEPAAPPVEE
+177 
-190 RPRLRAP
+190 
-197 VVDAEQQVREQARDA
+197 EQQLRQLALDA
-212 ERQRQDELAR
+212 ERQRQDEFAR

-236 AERPVAAEESA
+236 AQAPVGAEET
-247 EQPAAAGAAAPAAPG
+247 PAAAEVPGAAPPAAPVED
-262 TEEEDDD
+262 EEEEEA
-269 VKAKRGREKKAPAVS
+269 KAKRGRQKKTPAVS
-284 PKRTERRR
+284 PKPTERRR

-309 VRSMAAF
+309 VRSVAAF

-321 KEKRKAYAEQQPQ
+321 KEKRKAHAEQQPQ

-342 VVLPESIS
+342 VVLPETIS

-387 ELVAAEMGHR
+387 ELVATEMGHR

-403 SDVELGVEGET
+403 SDVEAGVEGET
-414 DDPATLQPRPPVVTV
+414 DDPATLQERPPVVTV

-458 QHIGAYQVK
+458 QHIGAYQVT

-514 EAIAHAKAAGVP
+514 EAIQHARAAGVP
-526 MIVAVNKV
+526 LIVAVNKI
-534 DKPDADPRKVR
+534 DKHDADPTKVR
-545 QALLQHEVVVEELG
+545 QALLQHEIVVEEMG

-570 KGTNLDKLEEN
+570 KGTNLDKLEES

-586 EVLELKANPD
+586 ELLELKANPD
-596 REAQGTIVEAKLDR
+596 REAQGTIVEARLDR
-610 GRGPVATALVQK
+610 GRGPVATVLVQK
-622 GTLKVGNI
+622 GTLEVGDI

-651 KSAGPSEPVEILGLQ
+651 KSAGPSMPVEILGLQ
-666 GVPLA
+666 GVPQA
-671 GDPFSVVADEARARE
+671 GDPFSVVPDEARARE
-686 ITEYRKRQAR
+686 ITEYRTRQTR
-696 DRGAVARGTIEQMF
+696 ERGAVARGTIEQMF
-710 SKISEGAAKELGVVI
+710 SRISEGAAKELAVVV
-725 KSDVQGSSEAIVN
+725 KSDVQGSAEAIVN
-738 VLEGLST
+738 VIEGLST
-745 DAVKVR
+745 DKVKVR
-751 VLHSGVG
+751 VLLSGVG
-758 GINESDITLAKTSG
+758 GINESDVTLAKTSG
-772 AFVIGFNVR
+772 AFIIGFNVR

-788 LAQRDGVDIRYYS
+788 LAQRDGIDIRYYS
-801 IIYDIADDVRKLMT
+801 IIYDIADDVKKLME
-815 GLLAPVKRESFIGY
+815 GLLAPIKRESFIGY
-829 AQILQVFKITKSGNV
+829 AQILEVFKITKIGNV
-844 AGCKVTE
+844 AGCKITE
-851 GVVRRGCG
+851 GVVKRGCG

-868 IHEGKL
+868 IHQGTL

-887 KAGMEC
+887 KAGLEC

-899 YQDIREGDQIECFVV
+899 YQDIRQGDQIECYVV

>member
-1 MKTRMPETKETDSKK
+1 M
-16 PLTLSRQP
+16 
-24 GRLEL
+24 
-29 KKTVDAGIVKQSF
+29 
-42 SHGRSKQV
+42 
-50 SVEVKRKRTF
+50 
-60 TRGDKS
+60 
-66 GEMTEAQ
+66 
-73 SQEASPFAPS
+73 
-83 SGHELTRE
+83 
-91 AHHALSDTE
+91 
-100 RLARMRAL
+100 
-108 EEARRHEPHAA
+108 
-119 DAKAPADFA
+119 
-128 AEEEEGAVVE
+128 
-138 EVPVEELEAPVE
+138 
-150 APPQPE
+150 
-156 PEAPVEV
+156 
-163 APPEPVPAPEPAEA
+163 
-177 AAAPEPAAPPVEE
+177 
-190 RPRLRAP
+190 
-197 VVDAEQQVREQARDA
+197 
-212 ERQRQDELAR
+212 
-222 QLAAQQVGGRLIVK
+222 
-236 AERPVAAEESA
+236 
-247 EQPAAAGAAAPAAPG
+247 
-262 TEEEDDD
+262 EEEDEDEA
-269 VKAKRGREKKAPAVS
+269 KAKRGRQKKTPAVS
-284 PKRTERRR
+284 PKPTERRR

-309 VRSMAAF
+309 VRSLAAF

-321 KEKRKAYAEQQPQ
+321 KEKRKAHAEQQPQ

-342 VVLPESIS
+342 VVLPETIS

-403 SDVELGVEGET
+403 SDVEAGVEGET
-414 DDPATLQPRPPVVTV
+414 DDPTTLKERPPVVTV

-458 QHIGAYQVK
+458 QHIGAYQVT

-514 EAIAHAKAAGVP
+514 EAIQHAKAAGVP
-526 MIVAVNKV
+526 MIVAVNKI
-534 DKPDADPRKVR
+534 DKHDADPTKVR
-545 QALLQHEVVVEELG
+545 QALLQHEIVVEEMG
-559 GETIAVDVSAI
+559 GETIAVDVSAL

-586 EVLELKANPD
+586 ELLELKANPD
-596 REAQGTIVEAKLDR
+596 REAQGTIVEARLDR
-610 GRGPVATALVQK
+610 GRGPVATVLVQK
-622 GTLKVGNI
+622 GTLEVGDI

-638 RARALTNDRGEQV
+638 RARALTNDRGEPV
-651 KSAGPSEPVEILGLQ
+651 KVAGPSMPVEILGIQ

-686 ITEYRKRQAR
+686 ITEYRTRQTR
-696 DRGAVARGTIEQMF
+696 ERGAVARGTIEQMF
-710 SKISEGAAKELGVVI
+710 SRISEGAAKELGVVV
-725 KSDVQGSSEAIVN
+725 KSDVQGSAEAIVN
-738 VLEGLST
+738 VLESLST
-745 DAVKVR
+745 EKVKVR
-751 VLHSGVG
+751 VLLSGVG

-772 AFVIGFNVR
+772 AFIIGFNVR

-788 LAQRDGVDIRYYS
+788 LAQREGIDIRYYS
-801 IIYDIADDVRKLMT
+801 IIYDIADDVKKLME
-815 GLLAPVKRESFIGY
+815 GLLAPIKRESFIGY
-829 AQILQVFKITKSGNV
+829 AQILEVFKITKVGNV

-851 GVVRRGCG
+851 GVVKRGCG

-868 IHEGKL
+868 IHQGTL

-887 KAGMEC
+887 KAGLEC

-899 YQDIREGDQIECFVV
+899 YQDIRQGDQIECYVV

>member
-1 MKTRMPETKETDSKK
+1 MKALMPETKENEGKK

-29 KKTVDAGIVKQSF
+29 KKTVDAGMVKQSF

-60 TRGDKS
+60 TRGEQS

-73 SQEASPFAPS
+73 TVEGSPFAPAH
-83 SGHELTRE
+83 GPDLARE
-91 AHHALSDTE
+91 AHHGLSDAE
-100 RLARMRAL
+100 RSARMRAL
-108 EEARRHEPHAA
+108 EEARKHEVH
-119 DAKAPADFA
+119 
-128 AEEEEGAVVE
+128 
-138 EVPVEELEAPVE
+138 APVE
-150 APPQPE
+150 AKPVARPVESPPPEPAPASAPEVVPPVAEPEPAPPVGDAGAAEQPRAPE
-156 PEAPVEV
+156 PEEVQRAP
-163 APPEPVPAPEPAEA
+163 A
-177 AAAPEPAAPPVEE
+177 AAFDP
-190 RPRLRAP
+190 
-197 VVDAEQQVREQARDA
+197 EQQVREQARDA

-222 QLAAQQVGGRLIVK
+222 QLASQQVGGRLIVK
-236 AERPVAAEESA
+236 SERATPLEE
-247 EQPAAAGAAAPAAPG
+247 PTDTAAPVPSP
-262 TEEEDDD
+262 TTLLDEEEEET
-269 VKAKRGREKKAPAVS
+269 KAKRGRDKKAPAVS

-321 KEKRKAYAEQQPQ
+321 KEKRKAHAEQQPQ

-342 VVLPESIS
+342 VVLPESIT

-379 QSIDADTA
+379 QTIDADTA
-387 ELVAAEMGHR
+387 ELVATEMGHR

-414 DDPATLQPRPPVVTV
+414 DEAATMQPRPPVVTI

-458 QHIGAYQVK
+458 QHIGAYQVT
-467 MPSGAKITFLDTPG
+467 MPSSAKITFLDTPG

-507 GVQPQTI
+507 GVQPQTV
-514 EAIAHAKAAGVP
+514 EAVSHAKAAGVP
-526 MIVAVNKV
+526 IIVAVNKI
-534 DKPDADPRKVR
+534 DKADADPRRVR
-545 QALLQHEVVVEELG
+545 QALLQHEVVVEEMG
-559 GETIAVDVSAI
+559 GETLSVDVSAT
-570 KGTNLDKLEEN
+570 KGTNLDKLEEA
-581 ILLQA
+581 ILLQS
-586 EVLELKANPD
+586 ELLDLKANPD
-596 REAQGTIVEAKLDR
+596 REAQGTIVEARLDR
-610 GRGPVATALVQK
+610 GRGPVATLLVQK
-622 GTLKVGNI
+622 GTLKVGDI

-638 RARALTNDRGEQV
+638 RARALTNDRGDPV
-651 KSAGPSEPVEILGLQ
+651 KAAGPSTPVEILGLQ

-671 GDPFSVVADEARARE
+671 GDPFSVVPDEARARE
-686 ITEYRKRQAR
+686 ITEYRQRQTR

-710 SKISEGAAKELGVVI
+710 SRISEGAAKELGVVV
-725 KSDVQGSSEAIVN
+725 KADVQGSAEAIVN

-745 DAVKVR
+745 DKVKLR
-751 VLHSGVG
+751 VLLSGVG
-758 GINESDITLAKTSG
+758 GINESDVMLAKTSG
-772 AFVIGFNVR
+772 AFIIGFNVR

-788 LAQRDGVDIRYYS
+788 LAQREGIDIRYYS
-801 IIYDIADDVRKLMT
+801 IIYDIADDVRKLME

-829 AQILQVFKITKSGNV
+829 AQILEVFKITKVGNV
-844 AGCKVTE
+844 AGCRVTE

-868 IHEGKL
+868 IHEGRL

-899 YQDIREGDQIECFVV
+899 YQEIRQGDQIECFVV